1 MRAEPFRLSPGA
13 APVPAALN
21 AAVAARLI
29 VVTAIW
35 LLGRPYAGAAGDALI
50 YLGRALADLDPAGV
64 GADPMFRLD
73 GQSRFSLFAPLYARL
88 VGWVGPSDAVR
99 LVSGAALLAWFA
111 AAALLAAQLT
121 RGRLFWASLVLV
133 ACLPY
138 AYGPAFA
145 LQFGEPLAIPRPLAE
160 AFVLAGLA
168 AGLAGR
174 FAWALAAMIAAA
186 AFHPIMALPGAL
198 ALYVLICM
206 RDRRWMALAPLA
218 LAALLAA
225 AFAGLPLVDRLATR
239 MDAEWLAV
247 LSTRNFYLFPRLWP
261 MEAWATLAA
270 HAATLAVA
278 AGLTRGRARALLLA
292 VLAIGLGG
300 VAVAALLGDRMALV
314 LIAQAQVWRASW
326 LSAALAALVGA
337 RVAVALWAGG
347 ASGRAVLAL
356 LTLAWAPGEP
366 TASLIGAGLAVALR
380 YTPFGPKA
388 VSPRLVWLLWLG
400 VALFVVKW
408 LAEGVLFLPALIAAD
423 QPTPWARLA
432 KMHFQAIPLAA
443 LAVFWAM
450 RGDGAAPRAVRLA
463 GAAVLAVAVIALWTR
478 PLAPGERAE
487 TIRPPQDWA
496 RLIASEPGPIFWL
509 GGNGEP
515 WLWFGRANWLADV
528 QGAGLVFSRPQMAIW
543 SERTRF
549 ALEAGLAR
557 DTMLDYAARA
567 TRWPELTPAALAR
580 LCARPD
586 RPAWIV
592 APQMRGLADARP
604 LAVAVWTP
612 NDAIYMPGP
621 DGNRSRID
629 SFVVARCDADP
640 STPPAMGSR

>member
-1 MRAEPFRLSPGA
+1 MRAEPLRLSPGA

-111 AAALLAAQLT
+111 GAALLAAQLT
-121 RGRLFWASLVLV
+121 RGRVFWASLVLV

-168 AGLAGR
+168 AALAGR
-174 FAWALAAMIAAA
+174 FAWALAAMLAAA

-218 LAALLAA
+218 LAGLLAA
-225 AFAGLPLVDRLATR
+225 AFAGLPLAERLATR
-239 MDAEWLAV
+239 IDAEWLAV
-247 LSTRNFYLFPRLWP
+247 LSTRNFYLFPSLWP
-261 MEAWATLAA
+261 LEAWATLAA

-278 AGLTRGRARALLLA
+278 AGLTQGRARALLLA

-300 VAVAALLGDRMALV
+300 VAVAALLGDRMAFV

-326 LSAALAALVGA
+326 LSAALAALIAA

-380 YTPFGPKA
+380 FAPFAANA
-388 VSPRLVWLLWLG
+388 VSPRIVAALWLG
-400 VALFVVKW
+400 VALFVAKW
-408 LAEGVLFLPALIAAD
+408 LAEGVLFLPALIAPD

-450 RGDGAAPRAVRLA
+450 RGDGAAPRAARLA

-478 PLAPGERAE
+478 PLAPGERVE
-487 TIRPPQDWA
+487 TFRPPQDWA

-528 QGAGLVFSRPQMAIW
+528 QGAGLVFSRPQMAVW
-543 SERTRF
+543 SERARF

-567 TRWPELTPAALAR
+567 TRWPGLTPAALAR
-580 LCARPD
+580 LCARAD

-612 NDAIYMPGP
+612 NEAIYMPGP
-621 DGNRSRID
+621 AGHRSRID
-629 SFVVARCDADP
+629 SFVVARCGADP
-640 STPPAMGSR
+640 STPPATGSR